1 MSVFAIFAL
10 ILFAA
15 VTVFSL
21 SNPDLVMVRFLA
33 WHLQTSLALAVVGAG
48 IVGGLLVLISSTVG
62 QQQLRA
68 RLRELQSRLRE
79 LEARLAPADRSSDQP
94 PDPH

>member
-1 MSVFAIFAL
+1 MSVFAVFAL

-21 SNPDLVMVRFLA
+21 SNPDLVTVRFLA

-48 IVGGLLVLISSTVG
+48 IVGGLLVLISNTVG
-62 QQQLRA
+62 QQQMRA
-68 RLRELQSRLRE
+68 RLRELQNRLRE
-79 LEARLAPADRSSDQP
+79 LEGRPAPADRSADHTSQQ
-94 PDPH
+94 

>member
-1 MSVFAIFAL
+1 MSIFAVFAL

-21 SNPDLVMVRFLA
+21 SNPDLVTVRFLA

-62 QQQLRA
+62 QQQMRA
-68 RLRELQSRLRE
+68 RLRELQTRLRE
-79 LEARLAPADRSSDQP
+79 FEGRPAPADRSADHTSQQ
-94 PDPH
+94 